1 MAAAAAAGGGES
13 SKDKEEKEEAMKKVE
28 DHYYEEWRG
37 GVRLDPKDLKAYC
50 KEEGITPVP
59 TLKEMSDLRHKWK
72 YIGMHSRWVK
82 PPAYVGASVDKLGN
96 LMVDVAEFGKNLRVV
111 NKGRYI
117 LLVATDLLSQKLSVI
132 PFSNKSQAS
141 WEKGIAQF
149 ITTDFPCVQTIITDR
164 WVCVTSVC
172 APIRA

>member
-1 MAAAAAAGGGES
+1 MAAAATAAAGGEKG
-13 SKDKEEKEEAMKKVE
+13 KDEEKEEAMKKVE

-37 GVRLDPKDLKAYC
+37 GVRLDPQDLRAYC
-50 KEEGITPVP
+50 KDEGITPVP
-59 TLKEMSDLRHKWK
+59 TLKEMSELRHKWK

-96 LMVDVAEFGKNLRVV
+96 LMVDVAEFSKNLRVV
-111 NKGRYI
+111 NKGCYI

-141 WEKGIAQF
+141 WERGIAQF
-149 ITTDFPCVQTIITDR
+149 ITRDFPCVQTIITDR
-164 WVCVTSVC
+164 WVCTTSVS
-172 APIRA
+172 AAIRA